1 MLMALLAS
9 GCAPKPEP
17 QQAALPTI
25 EAPKGKA
32 PFGLDWGMQISD
44 LTARDIPIQSQT
56 KSGNLTVVTV
66 RQTPQMLENTYLVN
80 LLFDNERGLVK
91 VRWLSNDIEGDA
103 TGKLGRQKYTAVRR
117 FVVEGYGEPS
127 DEALVVGAR
136 LFDQD
141 DEFYQC
147 LRYEGCGVWSAIWE
161 QEPTG
166 GILLSIEGLGAGK
179 GFVQVDFESE
189 GWKAAIERYE

>member
-1 MLMALLAS
+1 MRAFLLLA
-9 GCAPKPEP
+9 GLAVAAGGLAPARAE
-17 QQAALPTI
+17 AAP
-25 EAPKGKA
+25 A

-44 LTARDIPIQSQT
+44 LTVRDIPVQSQT
-56 KSGNLTVVTV
+56 KSGNLTIVTV
-66 RQTPQMLENTYLVN
+66 TQTPQMLEDTYLVS

-103 TGKLGRQKYTAVRR
+103 AGKLGRQKYAAVHR
-117 FVVEGYGEPS
+117 FVVENYGEPS

-147 LRYEGCGVWSAIWE
+147 LRYEGCGIWSAIWE
-161 QEPTG
+161 QEPSG

-189 GWKAAIERYE
+189 GWQTAIERYQ